1 MDEVADS
8 FRVNFFAFACSQ
20 VEDST
25 EERKKKKKNPTTW
38 WGSGVVGLWA
48 RLAQAGKPSGHAAGQ
63 AE

>member
-25 EERKKKKKNPTTW
+25 EERKKKKRIQQH
-38 WGSGVVGLWA
+38 GGAVG
-48 RLAQAGKPSGHAAGQ
+48 
-63 AE
+63 